1 MIELATAATLCVFPA
16 VLIAA
21 GLKDATSMTIPN
33 WTSIALIVAFI
44 PAALLV
50 GLTPVEFAVHLA
62 VGFALLV
69 VGAILFAFRIVGGG
83 DAKILAV
90 SALWMGWGAGPEFLL
105 WTCVAGGLFTLALI
119 NVRKAASPYA
129 DMAGGWVAQL
139 LRPDG
144 DIPYGVAIAI
154 GALAAFPSSPLVE
167 SFAGSF

>member
-1 MIELATAATLCVFPA
+1 MLELATAAILCVFPA

-33 WTSIALIVAFI
+33 WMTVALIAAFV

-50 GLTPVEFAVHLA
+50 GLSPLEFGIHLA

-69 VGAILFAFRIVGGG
+69 FGAILFAFRIVGGG
-83 DAKILAV
+83 DAKILAA

-105 WTCVAGGLFTLALI
+105 WTCVAGGLFTLALL
-119 NVRKAASPYA
+119 NVRKAAAPYA
-129 DMAGGWVAQL
+129 DMTGGWVAQL
-139 LRPDG
+139 LKPDG